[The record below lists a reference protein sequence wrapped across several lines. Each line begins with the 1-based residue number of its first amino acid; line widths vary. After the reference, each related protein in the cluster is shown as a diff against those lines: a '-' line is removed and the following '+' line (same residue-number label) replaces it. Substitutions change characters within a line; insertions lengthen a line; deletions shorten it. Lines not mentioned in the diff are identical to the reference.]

1 MKIHGLKDDFLEVHG
16 SDAIM
21 YSRITPTSKTRID
34 YIFSNSSS
42 CSYFQYID
50 MSLGLDHSAMIARYD
65 VAISIRKECIPRDR
79 FFSGWVISRSLEMD
93 DLFLEN
99 SRLIFKLVKEELLKN
114 SDVTLDPSFYWLKAK
129 TAIISLAKKREKDLF
144 ISENEKIEV
153 LKGFY
158 FSALNDMKNGIDCL
172 KEIDSIKIEL
182 DKIYQER
189 SKRKVDKMR
198 GIQINDH
205 SFDIHKLQNQR
216 KYENQRKINEIKIGG
231 KLYSGTENV
240 VTAIE
245 EKMREELEPY
255 SDTDFISPPTKEEE
269 IFLKTLSKI
278 DLTEAE
284 RNELLSTIKE
294 EEISYILTHEVEKD
308 SSP

>member
-1 MKIHGLKDDFLEVHG
+1 
-16 SDAIM
+16 
-21 YSRITPTSKTRID
+21 
-34 YIFSNSSS
+34 
-42 CSYFQYID
+42 

-93 DLFLEN
+93 DSFLEN
-99 SRLIFKLVKEELLKN
+99 SRLIFKLVMEDLLKN

-216 KYENQRKINEIKIGG
+216 KYENLRKINEIKIGG
-231 KLYSGTENV
+231 TFTVEQ
-240 VTAIE
+240 
-245 EKMREELEPY
+245 KMWSRPLKKKCERNL
-255 SDTDFISPPTKEEE
+255 SHTVILISFPLLQRRRRF
-269 IFLKTLSKI
+269 FLKHCQK
-278 DLTEAE
+278 
-284 RNELLSTIKE
+284 
-294 EEISYILTHEVEKD
+294 
-308 SSP
+308 

>member
-1 MKIHGLKDDFLEVHG
+1 
-16 SDAIM
+16 
-21 YSRITPTSKTRID
+21 
-34 YIFSNSSS
+34 
-42 CSYFQYID
+42 
-50 MSLGLDHSAMIARYD
+50 
-65 VAISIRKECIPRDR
+65 
-79 FFSGWVISRSLEMD
+79 MD
-93 DLFLEN
+93 DYFLEN
-99 SRLIFKLVKEELLKN
+99 SRLIFKLVKEELLNN

-189 SKRKVDKMR
+189 SKKKVDIMR

-231 KLYSGTENV
+231 
-240 VTAIE
+240 
-245 EKMREELEPY
+245 REPLQWNR
-255 SDTDFISPPTKEEE
+255 KCG
-269 IFLKTLSKI
+269 
-278 DLTEAE
+278 
-284 RNELLSTIKE
+284 
-294 EEISYILTHEVEKD
+294 HGH
-308 SSP
+308 